1 MTNLYILI
9 KETIFQLT
17 LSLGILLQGFSY
29 KPEKGS
35 LGRWGEKDSPNWLQ
49 ITLLA
54 NYELESFNLFNLYS
68 RKNGSHLPISQL
80 PARQTGDTQQPVRV
94 I

>member
-29 KPEKGS
+29 KPEKAS
-35 LGRWGEKDSPNWLQ
+35 LGRWGEKDSPN
-49 ITLLA
+49 
-54 NYELESFNLFNLYS
+54 
-68 RKNGSHLPISQL
+68 
-80 PARQTGDTQQPVRV
+80 
-94 I
+94 

>member
-1 MTNLYILI
+1 MTNLYILT

-35 LGRWGEKDSPNWLQ
+35 LGRWGEKDSPN
-49 ITLLA
+49 
-54 NYELESFNLFNLYS
+54 
-68 RKNGSHLPISQL
+68 
-80 PARQTGDTQQPVRV
+80 
-94 I
+94 